1 MEPARDLKTNMK
13 ISYTGLVPNDEYL
26 EDCRDPA
33 LFKKLTFSYVFFHA
47 IIQCRVLFGPIGWNK
62 PYKFTNEDLESCL
75 IQLKGLINKYKET
88 PWKVINYLGATINY
102 GGRVTQNLDKRL
114 CENILINYMQPKAIE
129 DNYKYSKSG
138 VYKVLKAGKHAD
150 YVNYIQSL
158 PLNTLP
164 EVYGLHDNAEISNA

>member
-1 MEPARDLKTNMK
+1 MPELEKICEDLNENLKEDFRLWLTSMPNAKFPVSIIQKSVCMTMEPARDLKTNMK

-75 IQLKGLINKYKET
+75 IQLRGLINKYEET

-102 GGRVTQNLDKRL
+102 GGRVT
-114 CENILINYMQPKAIE
+114 
-129 DNYKYSKSG
+129 
-138 VYKVLKAGKHAD
+138 
-150 YVNYIQSL
+150 
-158 PLNTLP
+158 
-164 EVYGLHDNAEISNA
+164 